1 MLCEAT
7 LSDDAL
13 KLAVP
18 LASET
23 LPSDA
28 APSMNVTDPVGV
40 PDPGALAATV
50 AMNVADCPNT
60 DGFGLALTVVVVAA

>member
-7 LSDDAL
+7 SSDDVL

-18 LASET
+18 VASET

-28 APSMNVTDPVGV
+28 VPSMNVTDPVGV
-40 PDPGALAATV
+40 PDPGAMAATV
-50 AMNVADCPNT
+50 AVNVAD
-60 DGFGLALTVVVVAA
+60 